1 MRSPRRAGLALLVA
15 LAATS
20 CAASAPRTERVP
32 SADGVSIAYETRAPR
47 GPDGGLPALV
57 FVHSWAGHRGYWR
70 GQLDVFAERH
80 RVVALDLAGHG
91 ESGHDRAEWSIPGL
105 AADVVAVA
113 DALGLE
119 RMILIGHSLG
129 GPVSLAVARALPGR
143 VVAVVAVDTL
153 QDADFELPAGFVESL
168 ARRFEDDFAGTME
181 EFVGA
186 LFSPDADPAVVRW
199 TREQATRVPDRRA
212 AVALLRGFESLDLRQ
227 LLSQAGVPV
236 RAINSTRGI
245 PTSVEHNRA
254 YADFDVAPI
263 EGVGHF
269 PQLERPQEFNLVLE
283 RVLAELEA
291 RPAP

>member
-1 MRSPRRAGLALLVA
+1 MASSCRAGLALFLA
-15 LAATS
+15 LAASS
-20 CAASAPRTERVP
+20 CAARPARSERVP
-32 SADGVSIAYETRAPR
+32 SADGVPIAYETHGPR
-47 GPDGGLPALV
+47 VPSEGRPALV
-57 FVHSWAGHRGYWR
+57 FVHCWAGHRGYWR

-91 ESGHDRAEWSIPGL
+91 ESGHERSEWSIPGL

-119 RMILIGHSLG
+119 RMVLIGHSLG
-129 GPVSLAVARALPGR
+129 GPVSLAAARELSGR
-143 VVAVVAVDTL
+143 VVAVVPVDTV
-153 QDADFELPAGFVESL
+153 QDADFELPAGFVEAL
-168 ARRFEDDFAGTME
+168 ARRFEEDFAGTME

-186 LFSPDADPAVVRW
+186 LFAPGADPAVARW
-199 TREQATRVPDRRA
+199 TLAQAIEVPDRRA
-212 AVALLRGFESLDLRQ
+212 AVALLRGFETLDLPR

-236 RAINSTRGI
+236 HAINSTRGI
-245 PTSVEHNRA
+245 PTSLEHNRA
-254 YADFDVAPI
+254 YADFDVTPI

-269 PQLERPQEFNLVLE
+269 PQLERPQEFNVVLE